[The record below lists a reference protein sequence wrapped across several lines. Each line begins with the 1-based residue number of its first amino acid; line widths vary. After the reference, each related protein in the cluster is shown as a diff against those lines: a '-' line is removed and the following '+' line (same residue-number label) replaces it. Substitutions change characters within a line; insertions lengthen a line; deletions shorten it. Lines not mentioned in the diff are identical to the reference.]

1 MMVALLLVFL
11 SRKVTNLYLPKNL
24 METIVRPF
32 LDMRMYWERKL
43 SIIRN
48 LAVGRKC
55 SGERNLLKN

>member
-32 LDMRMYWERKL
+32 LDRRMYWERKL

-48 LAVGRKC
+48 LAVGGKC